1 MCCFLQFHF
10 IFSPFYVFSY
20 RFPFSSYWPP
30 KNLFPVVD
38 VRKES
43 LALKDHPKMQI
54 WEIVLLQYHQNC
66 DILFQN
72 INSISQLSNL
82 FWHLN
87 SWYYSLKELWFT
99 IDAPGAIF
107 AISSIDSW
115 QFLQYFDLWHF
126 WQFSNALGSQN
137 TLGFQKNLG
146 SWMLTLSHQRQSETI
161 AISYIQ
167 TQPFWKTSNQDMLT
181 HLKILEIFYWNM
193 NTFNSSQFQ
202 HIQILQ
208 KLSYFL

>member
-1 MCCFLQFHF
+1 MRQVQSLQFQVLTIVNF
-10 IFSPFYVFSY
+10 DNFCNIF
-20 RFPFSSYWPP
+20 
-30 KNLFPVVD
+30 
-38 VRKES
+38 
-43 LALKDHPKMQI
+43 
-54 WEIVLLQYHQNC
+54 
-66 DILFQN
+66 
-72 INSISQLSNL
+72 
-82 FWHLN
+82 
-87 SWYYSLKELWFT
+87 T
-99 IDAPGAIF
+99 
-107 AISSIDSW
+107 
-115 QFLQYFDLWHF
+115 FDTF
-126 WQFSNALGSQN
+126 DNFSNALESQN

-167 TQPFWKTSNQDMLT
+167 TQPTSNQDMLT

>member
-1 MCCFLQFHF
+1 M
-10 IFSPFYVFSY
+10 FSPIDSL
-20 RFPFSSYWPP
+20 FSSYWPP

-137 TLGFQKNLG
+137 TLGFQK
-146 SWMLTLSHQRQSETI
+146 
-161 AISYIQ
+161 
-167 TQPFWKTSNQDMLT
+167 
-181 HLKILEIFYWNM
+181 KILDLGCWHCPIKGNLK
-193 NTFNSSQFQ
+193 Q
-202 HIQILQ
+202 
-208 KLSYFL
+208 

>member
-1 MCCFLQFHF
+1 M
-10 IFSPFYVFSY
+10 FSPIDSL
-20 RFPFSSYWPP
+20 FSSYWPP

>member
-1 MCCFLQFHF
+1 M
-10 IFSPFYVFSY
+10 FSPIDSL
-20 RFPFSSYWPP
+20 FSSYWPP

-72 INSISQLSNL
+72 INSILQLSNL

-115 QFLQYFDLWHF
+115 QFLQYFYLWHF
-126 WQFSNALGSQN
+126 WQFCNALGSQN
-137 TLGFQKNLG
+137 TLGFQKKSWILDVDTVPSKAIWNNSNLIYPD
-146 SWMLTLSHQRQSETI
+146 TTV
-161 AISYIQ
+161 
-167 TQPFWKTSNQDMLT
+167 
-181 HLKILEIFYWNM
+181 LKDFKSRYANASKNIRNILLEHEHF
-193 NTFNSSQFQ
+193 
-202 HIQILQ
+202 
-208 KLSYFL
+208 